1 VEEISPGGLVRGED
15 SRSGSEM
22 DVLGSA
28 GMALCACINLGLFEA
43 AMFNKAGSMT
53 HATEEGGRGLACCG
67 WRSWRW
73 RTRVGSTE
81 GEGATA
87 CSSSSSIGC
96 SKGSGVD
103 ARAVLA

>member
-1 VEEISPGGLVRGED
+1 MEESSPGGLLKGED
-15 SRSGSEM
+15 SRSRLEM

-28 GMALCACINLGLFEA
+28 GMALCACVKLGLFEA
-43 AMFNKAGSMT
+43 AMFDKAGSMT
-53 HATEEGGRGLACCG
+53 HATEEGGGGLACCG

-81 GEGATA
+81 GEGVTA
-87 CSSSSSIGC
+87 CASSSSIGC

-103 ARAVLA
+103 TRAVLA